1 VKLLLVVLL
10 AVSLPLPALAATPV
24 RVPASEL
31 VPGQIGYGL
40 TVFAGSVPD
49 TFGVTVLGVR
59 HAARAGG
66 DIIMV
71 ELSGHDLE
79 RSAVAQGMSGSPVY
93 LDDGRLMGAVAF
105 GWSGALRPIAGVT
118 PAAEL
123 DVARDRR
130 VDVRADAG
138 AVTPFDVT
146 AFAGSSDAARL
157 ASALLDVTPTTHR
170 APGSD
175 GGWPDP
181 AALAHSLLAPPPAA
195 AADGLAP
202 LPMSLFAVPAGA
214 ATGAAQTDVAP
225 PMLVPGA
232 ACAVALVTGDAQLG
246 AIGTVS
252 LVEGA
257 RMVCMAHPFMQLGPV
272 DLPLAAAEV
281 LTVFPSREMSFK
293 MGSSGA
299 VIGRITHDLRGG
311 LAGDLGV
318 MAATTPVT
326 VALDLPSGSRRFAF
340 DVARQPDLTPQLV
353 FWCLYSALLADGDDR
368 SDQTVTY
375 DVTVDL
381 ADRDGQPLPAVRLS
395 GVTGGP
401 GGVGALAGDWQM
413 PLQMLLGNRHR
424 PVDVVSVRADLAVRR
439 PLATA
444 EIIGIDAPTVIV
456 PGQTLAV
463 DVRLRERF
471 GPERRERF
479 ELAVPPGV
487 EAGLLRLGVASARD
501 IFQLDMLRAAGLFDD
516 RSLEGLIDILNR
528 PRSSGDL
535 VVVLVDPRP
544 GLTAAG
550 RELAGLPPSVAR
562 TLAASPPGAVGMTMA
577 GYAARAD
584 RSCGLILTGSAVAD
598 VLVRRPQ
605 PPRTE
610 GDRP

>member
-1 VKLLLVVLL
+1 MKLLCIALL
-10 AVSLPLPALAATPV
+10 AACLPLSALAVTPA
-24 RVPASEL
+24 RVPPAEL
-31 VPGQIGYGL
+31 VPGQTGYGL
-40 TVFAGSVPD
+40 TVFAGTEPD

-118 PAAEL
+118 PAADL

-130 VDVRADAG
+130 VEARADAG
-138 AVTPFDVT
+138 STTPFDAA
-146 AFAGSSDAARL
+146 AFGGGEGAARL
-157 ASALLDVTPTTHR
+157 AAALLDTPPADR
-170 APGSD
+170 PARSAD
-175 GGWPDP
+175 GRWPDP
-181 AALAHSLLAPPPAA
+181 AALAHSLLTPPPVAA
-195 AADGLAP
+195 TDGLTP

-214 ATGAAQTDVAP
+214 VAAAAGDGKAAP
-225 PMLVPGA
+225 TLAPGA

-326 VALDLPSGSRRFAF
+326 VAVDLPSGARRFAF
-340 DVARQPDLTPQLV
+340 EVARQPDLTPQLV

-375 DVTVDL
+375 DVTVEL
-381 ADRDGQPLPAVRLS
+381 ADQDGRPLPAVRLT

-413 PLQMLLGNRHR
+413 PLAMLLGNRHR
-424 PVDVVSVRADLAVRR
+424 PVDLVAVRADLNVRR

-444 EIIGIDAPTVIV
+444 EIVGLVAPPVIV
-456 PGQTLAV
+456 PGRPLTV
-463 DVRLRERF
+463 EVVLRERF

-479 ELAVPPGV
+479 DLVAPPGL
-487 EAGLLRLGVASARD
+487 EPGPLRLGAGSARD
-501 IFQLDMLRAAGLFDD
+501 IFQLDMMRAAGLFDD
-516 RSLEGLIDILNR
+516 RSLAGLIDILNR
-528 PRSSGDL
+528 PRSGGDL

-550 RELAGLPPSVAR
+550 RELAGLPPSIAR
-562 TLAASPPGAVGMTMA
+562 TLAASPPGTVGATMA

-584 RSCGLILTGSAVAD
+584 RPTGLILTGSAVAD
-598 VLVRRPQ
+598 VLVRRPA